1 MKQTQAGYHIEEEM
15 PDIKKDLVF
24 IGGGHAHALVIKQLG
39 LKPIDGVRLTLISEQ
54 TLTPY
59 SGMLPGFVAGHYSY
73 SDAHI
78 DLKRLCRWA
87 NVRYICGRVD
97 GINSDSNTIS
107 IESLADVE
115 YDYLSI
121 DTGSTPDLSVPGA
134 REHAVGVKPVSQF
147 GSIWQSLLEASQE
160 TKGSGRWGVVGAGA
174 GGVELALGMA
184 HRLKGQ
190 KDLNFHLLFSSPRV
204 LPGYP
209 SKVIES
215 VESALA
221 AHKVSLHPNFRV
233 AEVGEG
239 GLTATD
245 GRQVALTKSI
255 WCTGA
260 AAAQWLSETGL
271 ATSDKGFISVNE
283 YLQSE
288 SHENVFAA
296 GDCADMLFDPR
307 PKAGVYAV
315 RQAPYLVNNLRAVCG
330 VESKALQPVNLQTDF
345 LSLLSLGAK
354 DAVGCRS
361 GVTFRGRWVWKLKNY
376 IDRKFMNTMKVSE
389 AKHENKV

>member
-1 MKQTQAGYHIEEEM
+1 MTTTR
-15 PDIKKDLVF
+15 KDLVF

-39 LKPIDGVRLTLISEQ
+39 LQPIDGVRLTLISEQ

-73 SDAHI
+73 RDAHI
-78 DLKRLCRWA
+78 DLERLCEWA

-107 IESLADVE
+107 IESLTDVD

-121 DTGSTPDLSVPGA
+121 DTGSTPDLSVAGA
-134 REHAVGVKPVSQF
+134 RDHAVGVKPVSQF
-147 GSIWQSLLEASQE
+147 GSIWQSLLQASQE
-160 TKGSGRWGVVGAGA
+160 TDGRGRWGVVGAGA
-174 GGVELALGMA
+174 GGVELVLGMA
-184 HRLKGQ
+184 HRLKKQ

-209 SKVIES
+209 SKVVAA

-221 AHKVSLHPNFRV
+221 AHNVNLHPDFRV

-245 GRQVALTKSI
+245 GQQVTLTKSI

-260 AAAQWLSETGL
+260 AAAPWLSETGL
-271 ATSDKGFISVNE
+271 ATSVKGFISVNE

-288 SHENVFAA
+288 SHDNVFAA

-315 RQAPYLVNNLRAVCG
+315 RQAPYLVDNLRAVCG
-330 VESKALQPVNLQTDF
+330 AGSKGLRPVDLQTDF
-345 LSLLSLGAK
+345 LSLLSLGDK
-354 DAVGCRS
+354 EAVGCRS
-361 GVTFRGRWVWKLKNY
+361 GVTFRGRWVWKLKNH
-376 IDRKFMNTMKVSE
+376 IDQKFMNLLNV
-389 AKHENKV
+389 